1 MRAYLILLLTLLS
14 TCVYGNNFPTPASL
28 EPAVRFWTRVYTDVT
43 THQGYVH
50 DAVDLAVIYETLS
63 LPPHA
68 SQAERKRI
76 VDSHKHDVER
86 ALASLAAGKR
96 SGLSAVEA
104 RVLAAWPKGTS
115 SARLREAAGN
125 VRFQLGQSDRFRE
138 GLIRSGQWRPHIRA
152 VLTQHNLPQELE
164 VLPHVESSFNPS
176 AYSKVAAAGMWQF
189 MPATARQYMRVD
201 DILDERMDPYIATE
215 GAARLLKHN
224 YAATGSWPLALTAYN
239 HGASGMQRAVKTL
252 GTRDMGVIVHN
263 YKGPAFGFASRNFY
277 ASFLAA
283 LHVDR
288 NAAKY
293 FGKVTMASPLDYDI
307 VRAPDYIPVAALAQ
321 SSGVSIDELK
331 VYNPALRER
340 VWNGEKY
347 IPRGYTVRI
356 PKSNLRTPLQTIIA
370 SLSSDQ
376 RFSHQK
382 SDVVHRIAR
391 GESLSTI
398 AGRYNTSVATLMALN
413 GLSNANRIR
422 AGQNLR
428 LPGNA
433 QTAALAAAAS
443 TRTAAPASRGAA
455 ATYVVRSGD
464 SLWIIARKFGVSQQQ
479 LLAWNRIGN
488 KNHIRPGQTLKISG
502 AGGNAM
508 AATNRHYVIQPGDSL
523 WSIARRFNLSQQ
535 DILAWNNLQKGQV
548 IKPGQT
554 LRLASN

>member
-1 MRAYLILLLTLLS
+1 MRAYFILMLTFLS
-14 TCVYGNNFPTPASL
+14 ACAYGNPFPTPASL

-50 DAVDLAVIYETLS
+50 DAVDLSVIYDTLS
-63 LPPHA
+63 LPPHIRHD
-68 SQAERKRI
+68 ERQKI
-76 VDSHKHDVER
+76 VDSHKQEIER
-86 ALASLAAGKR
+86 ALLSLANGKR

-115 SARLREAAGN
+115 SARFREAAAN

-138 GLIRSGQWRPHIRA
+138 GLIRSGQWRPHIRRILA
-152 VLTQHNLPQELE
+152 QYNLPQELE
-164 VLPHVESSFNPS
+164 VLPHVESSFNPN

-201 DILDERMDPYIATE
+201 DILDERMDPYISTE
-215 GAARLLKHN
+215 GAAKLLKHN
-224 YAATGSWPLALTAYN
+224 YAVTGSWPLALTAYN
-239 HGASGMQRAVKTL
+239 HGASGIQRAVKTL
-252 GTRDMGVIVHN
+252 GTRDMGVIAQM

-288 NAAKY
+288 NAEKY
-293 FGKVTMASPLDYDI
+293 FGKITLASPIEYD
-307 VRAPDYIPVAALAQ
+307 VVHAPDYIPVAALAE
-321 SSGVSIDELK
+321 SSGVSIDVLK

-347 IPRGYTVRI
+347 IPRGYALRI
-356 PKSNLRTPLQTIIA
+356 PKANLDRPLESIVA
-370 SLSSDQ
+370 SLSPDQ

-382 SDVVHRIAR
+382 ADVVHKIAP

-398 AGRYNTSVATLMALN
+398 ASRYNTSVSTLMAMN
-413 GLSNANRIR
+413 GLSNPNRIR

-433 QTAALAAAAS
+433 QVAANAATPAVKAVP
-443 TRTAAPASRGAA
+443 APAGTS

-464 SLWIIARKFGVSQQQ
+464 SLWSIARKFGVSQQQ

-488 KNHIRPGQTLKISG
+488 KNHLRPGQTLKIAP
-502 AGGNAM
+502 AGVASAVAGNK
-508 AATNRHYVIQPGDSL
+508 HYVIQPGDSL

-535 DILAWNNLQKGQV
+535 DIVSWNNLQKGQI